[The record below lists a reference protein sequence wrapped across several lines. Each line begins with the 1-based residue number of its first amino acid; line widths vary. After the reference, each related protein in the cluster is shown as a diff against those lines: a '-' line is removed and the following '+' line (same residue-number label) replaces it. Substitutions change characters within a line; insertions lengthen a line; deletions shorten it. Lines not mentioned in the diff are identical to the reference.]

1 MCERM
6 FPNPKPA
13 SSGICTVYPTYKSL
27 NTSCYCDEV
36 EAWLVQFYAAIF
48 YLISKIFF
56 VILGTEK
63 RAEEKRSTVV
73 PDEIQSLMIKR
84 LQ

>member
-36 EAWLVQFYAAIF
+36 EA
-48 YLISKIFF
+48 
-56 VILGTEK
+56 
-63 RAEEKRSTVV
+63 
-73 PDEIQSLMIKR
+73 
-84 LQ
+84 